1 MLRFRSQKLALLPIL
16 PAVFLAGALPTATA
30 GERPTRAIIQSST
43 KQSQRFY
50 TAEPVKTGI
59 DILEEDNF
67 ASLRG
72 KRVGLVTNQTG
83 VDSQNRRTI
92 DLLAHAPGVKLVAI
106 FSPEHGIAGKVDAP
120 VFDSRDSAT
129 KLPIYSLFGDT
140 RRPTPAMLGSIDV
153 LVFDIQD
160 AGVRFYTFTSTM
172 GYCMEAA
179 ARAHVSFIVL
189 DRPDPLGGD
198 VIEGPV
204 LDRDRISFTGYFPMP
219 LRYAMTMGELAR
231 MFNAENKIGA
241 DLHVVDMKN
250 WSRGEFYDQTGLA
263 WIPPS
268 PNLRNLTE
276 NVLYPGVEILQE
288 AGVSVGRGTAAP
300 FEMFGAPW
308 IHGGDLAAALASRRI
323 PGVSFAPA
331 RFTPSEAPYKGQECE
346 GVTINITANS
356 IDRAALR
363 SVQMGLQ
370 VADVLHRLYPDQFH
384 LEKIVTL
391 LGSQAVVDRVVH
403 GDDPARIVAGWTNDL
418 DRFRRM
424 REKYLLYH

>member
-1 MLRFRSQKLALLPIL
+1 MLRFRSQKLLMFLAL
-16 PAVFLAGALPTATA
+16 PAVFLAGSVLATT
-30 GERPTRAIIQSST
+30 GGGPQVQSSPA
-43 KQSQRFY
+43 QSSLAQSNSSY
-50 TAEPVKTGI
+50 TAPRTRSGI
-59 DILEEDNF
+59 DILEEENF
-67 ASLRG
+67 VPLRG

-83 VDSQNRRTI
+83 IDSQNRRTI
-92 DLLAHAPGVKLVAI
+92 DMLAHAPGVRLVAL
-106 FSPEHGIAGKVDAP
+106 FSPEHGIAGNADAP
-120 VFDSRDSAT
+120 VSDSTDPAT
-129 KLPIYSLFGDT
+129 KMPIYSLFGET
-140 RRPTPAMLGSIDV
+140 RRPTPVMLRDIDV

-160 AGVRFYTFTSTM
+160 AGVRFYTFITTM
-172 GYCMEAA
+172 AYCMEASA
-179 ARAHVSFIVL
+179 KSHISFLVL

-241 DLHVVDMKN
+241 DLRVVAMKN

-268 PNLRNLTE
+268 PNLRDLAE
-276 NVLYPGVEILQE
+276 NFLYPGIEILQE
-288 AGVSVGRGTAAP
+288 AGVSVGRGTATP

-308 IHGGDLAAALASRRI
+308 IRGGDLAPALTSRKI
-323 PGVSFAPA
+323 PGLSFAPA

-346 GVTINITANS
+346 GVTINLTN
-356 IDRAALR
+356 RAALR

-391 LGSQAVVDRVVH
+391 LGSQAVVDRVAH